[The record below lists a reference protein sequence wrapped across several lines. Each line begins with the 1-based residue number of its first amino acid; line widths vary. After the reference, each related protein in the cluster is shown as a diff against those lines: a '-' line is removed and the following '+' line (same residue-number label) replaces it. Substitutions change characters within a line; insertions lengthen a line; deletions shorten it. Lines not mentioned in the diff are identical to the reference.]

1 MISFKLR
8 IRDTAFEDLQIAVDY
23 YSTINPALGE
33 RFFGIFENA
42 LEILKIN
49 PYFQV
54 RFDDIR
60 SLPLH
65 KFPYS
70 IYFDVDQ
77 KRSIINIYA
86 VVHQAAD
93 PDTIAK
99 RLKIT

>member
-1 MISFKLR
+1 MTSFKVR
-8 IRDTAFEDLQIAVDY
+8 IRDTAFDDLQDAVDY
-23 YSTINPALGE
+23 YGTINPNLGE
-33 RFFGIFENA
+33 RFFSIFENA
-42 LEILKIN
+42 LEIIQMN

-77 KRSIINIYA
+77 KRSIINVYA

-93 PDTIAK
+93 PNTIVRRMK
-99 RLKIT
+99 K

>member
-1 MISFKLR
+1 MTSFKVR
-8 IRDTAFEDLQIAVDY
+8 IRDTAFDDLHDAVDY
-23 YSTINPALGE
+23 YSTINPTLGE
-33 RFFGIFENA
+33 RFFSIFENA
-42 LEILKIN
+42 LEIIQMN

-60 SLPLH
+60 SLTLH

-77 KRSIINIYA
+77 KRSIINVYA

-93 PDTIAK
+93 PNTIVRRMK
-99 RLKIT
+99 K